1 MRMVI
6 DGKPYPQYNSTKAV
20 EIFYN
25 KKIGRKLTQN
35 KINLATRAPWRFKSK
50 KSEKYQS
57 VQKSLFQLANN

>member
-1 MRMVI
+1 MVI

-35 KINLATRAPWRFKSK
+35 KINLATRAP
-50 KSEKYQS
+50 
-57 VQKSLFQLANN
+57 